1 MIPYTLVSMAAILR
15 DWYDLEETDY
25 VNVEH
30 EYLTSIADYLYNVG
44 DSPEKLLPEYKKVY
58 DDYGPDYFAKVIK
71 YMESLDSQVTDDR
84 KAKELLDNYVNKANA
99 GVYATTKVTAT
110 EDNSYAHNL
119 VKIAGKDARY
129 VLDNLNDSH
138 KTLGTYGAPGDAG
151 YYVSEFEAATPGFMW
166 ASDTGLQILDDNG
179 ISYELIKEA
188 IDSSMKILA
197 TSDNSYFSP
206 DTFDVYNALLPYIGK
221 YSSTTGWTGSCELQK
236 VEDSSTVDGY
246 TYKVIWDDSHNETD
260 TFSWHVDDNPRVGGD
275 YDLMVLPAH
284 GMPIFCDTPQ
294 DFYRAV
300 RKVFGDG
307 LKKIGD

>member
-25 VNVEH
+25 VNDEH
-30 EYLTSIADYLYNVG
+30 EYLTGIADYLYNVG

-71 YMESLDSQVTDDR
+71 DMEALDSQVTDYN
-84 KAKELLDNYVNKANA
+84 KAKELLDDYVNKSNA

-188 IDSSMKILA
+188 IESSM
-197 TSDNSYFSP
+197 
-206 DTFDVYNALLPYIGK
+206 
-221 YSSTTGWTGSCELQK
+221 
-236 VEDSSTVDGY
+236 
-246 TYKVIWDDSHNETD
+246 
-260 TFSWHVDDNPRVGGD
+260 
-275 YDLMVLPAH
+275 
-284 GMPIFCDTPQ
+284 
-294 DFYRAV
+294 
-300 RKVFGDG
+300 
-307 LKKIGD
+307 